1 MSQGHFLVPARNLIV
16 PSRLDICSK
25 IPLVRAWASHQDES
39 WGRELYFSY
48 LSKIEPLGGF
58 SEDQKKF
65 SLSDYYDEFKK
76 LFDSMQNI
84 GFEKSFGSIPV
95 GSLGITNGAHRIA
108 IGTILNL
115 DVNIN
120 QTKDSDHIYDFNF
133 MKQIGLED
141 IFIDSMLT
149 EYLKIKNNVR
159 AFCLMGLKQGT
170 TQKVID
176 ELSQNR
182 NVIYYKTLTLSE
194 IGQRRLMK
202 VLYGGNLWW
211 EKDLIETLS
220 FERFNNDLNQFTC
233 IFLESTGL
241 ENDAQLKNL
250 IRSKYFVGEL
260 HKKIHST
267 DTDAELKLLSEVVL
281 NSNSIHFL
289 NHSPLGSEEGILARA
304 NDFLEEHRLNK
315 SDFAIDGSGVFEI
328 YGLRSAKDLDV
339 VVPTRYWENSGPNFA
354 HNDEYLVQ
362 TIKPNSIIYD
372 PRCYLNING
381 FKFISLPAILAFKA
395 FRGEP
400 KDLNDIQMVVN
411 QINNLPTHISVS
423 SEKQARKYRNMLIL
437 RSFVERILLKMPN
450 LINFIIKNLY
460 KGVRKIY
467 RKTKYM
473 LSK

>member
-1 MSQGHFLVPARNLIV
+1 MQINSTELVI

-25 IPLVRAWASHQDES
+25 IPLARAWASEQDES
-39 WGRELYFSY
+39 WGQELYFSY
-48 LSKIEPLGGF
+48 LNKIKPIDGF

-76 LFDSMQNI
+76 LFYSMREV
-84 GFEKSFGSIPV
+84 GFDKNFGPIPV
-95 GSLGITNGAHRIA
+95 GNHGITNGSHRIA
-108 IGTILNL
+108 IGSVLNL
-115 DVNIN
+115 EVEIT
-120 QTKDSDHIYDFNF
+120 QTKDPDHNYDFNF
-133 MKQIGLED
+133 MKQIGLES
-141 IFIDSMLT
+141 IFIDSMVI
-149 EYLKIKNNVR
+149 EYLKIKNNAR

-170 TQKVID
+170 AQKIIEELTQ
-176 ELSQNR
+176 SR
-182 NVIYYKTLTLSE
+182 NVIYYKTLTLSV

-202 VLYGGNLWW
+202 VLYGENPWW

-233 IFLESTGL
+233 IFIESTGL

-250 IRSKYFVGEL
+250 IRSKYFVGKL

-267 DTDAELKLLSEVVL
+267 DTEAELKLLSEVVL

-304 NDFLEEHRLNK
+304 NNFLEEHKLNK
-315 SDFAIDGSGVFEI
+315 SDFAIDGSGVFEL
-328 YGLRSAKDLDV
+328 YGLRSARDLDV

-362 TIKPNSIIYD
+362 PLKPNSIIYD
-372 PRCYLNING
+372 PRCHLIING

-400 KDLNDIQMVVN
+400 KDLNDIHMVIN

-423 SEKQARKYRNMLIL
+423 SERQARKYRYMLIL
-437 RSFVERILLKMPN
+437 RSFVERILLRMPN
-450 LINFIIKNLY
+450 LFNFIIKNLY

-467 RKTKYM
+467 RKIKY
-473 LSK
+473 LFAK

>member
-1 MSQGHFLVPARNLIV
+1 MQINPTELVI

-25 IPLVRAWASHQDES
+25 IPLARAWALDQDES
-39 WGRELYFSY
+39 WGQELYFSY
-48 LSKIEPLGGF
+48 LNKIKPIDGF

-65 SLSDYYDEFKK
+65 SLSDYYNEFKK
-76 LFDSMQNI
+76 LFYSMRDL
-84 GFEKSFGSIPV
+84 GFDKNFGPIPV
-95 GSLGITNGAHRIA
+95 GNLGITNGSHRIA

-115 DVNIN
+115 EVEIT
-120 QTKDSDHIYDFNF
+120 QTKDPDHNYDFNF

-141 IFIDSMLT
+141 IFIDSMVI

-170 TQKVID
+170 AQKIID
-176 ELSQNR
+176 ELTQSR
-182 NVIYYKTLTLSE
+182 NVIYYKTLTLSA

-202 VLYGGNLWW
+202 VLYGENPWW

-241 ENDAQLKNL
+241 ENDARLKNS
-250 IRSKYFVGEL
+250 IRSKYFVGES

-267 DTDAELKLLSEVVL
+267 DTETELKLLSEVVL

-289 NHSPLGSEEGILARA
+289 NHSPLGSEEHILARA
-304 NDFLEEHRLNK
+304 NDFLEEHKLNK
-315 SDFAIDGSGVFEI
+315 SDFAIDGSGVFEL

-339 VVPTRYWENSGPNFA
+339 VVPTKYWENSGPNFA
-354 HNDEYLVQ
+354 HNNEYLVQ

-372 PRCYLNING
+372 PRCYLNTNG

-400 KDLNDIQMVVN
+400 KDLNDIHMVIN

-423 SEKQARKYRNMLIL
+423 SERQARKYRNMLIL
-437 RSFVERILLKMPN
+437 RNFVERILLRMPN
-450 LINFIIKNLY
+450 HLNFIIKNLY
-460 KGVRKIY
+460 KGVRRIY
-467 RKTKYM
+467 RKIKYV
-473 LSK
+473 LAK